1 MTKKQALNILKK
13 HNAWRRGED
22 IPMVEAK
29 DIGMAIDKAI
39 DVLKKEVICICEAPL
54 IRTGNN
60 GGEYCGIC
68 EKDIV
73 DL

>member
-39 DVLKKEVICICEAPL
+39 DVLKKEVMCICEAPL

-60 GGEYCGIC
+60 GGEYCGMC
-68 EKDIV
+68 EKDIIES
-73 DL
+73 

>member
-13 HNAWRRGED
+13 HNDWRRGED
-22 IPMVEAK
+22 IPMVEA
-29 DIGMAIDKAI
+29 AIDKAI
-39 DVLKKEVICICEAPL
+39 DVLKKEVICICKAPL

-68 EKDIV
+68 EKDIN
-73 DL
+73 D